1 MKGRGK
7 MRNRKY
13 QRRFQARR
21 VTANRSRR
29 RSDIVKLSDDGT
41 VEVEVSPEVEREQAE
56 QRERQ

>member
-1 MKGRGK
+1 

-29 RSDIVKLSDDGT
+29 RSDVVKLSNDGT
-41 VEVEVSPEVEREQAE
+41 VAVEVSPEVEREQAE
-56 QRERQ
+56 QREREQ

>member
-1 MKGRGK
+1 

-29 RSDIVKLSDDGT
+29 RSDIVKLSNDGT
-41 VEVEVSPEVEREQAE
+41 VDVEVSPEVECEQAE
-56 QRERQ
+56 QGETER